1 MPGPAPKKDS
11 ERRRRNAPMA
21 NTVKLPAA
29 GRKGTTPR
37 WPLSG
42 RTPKGWV
49 GLWKKPQAV
58 MWERNGDE
66 LLVAR
71 YLKLRNMVQDPV
83 DISDVKPT
91 VLGELR
97 QMEDRLGLSPM
108 ALLRLRWEI
117 VEEGPE
123 VVSSPR
129 PRRSRRGRLRVVG
142 EEAIG

>member
-1 MPGPAPKKDS
+1 
-11 ERRRRNAPMA
+11 MA
-21 NTVKLPAA
+21 NTVKLPAQ

-37 WPLSG
+37 WPLKG
-42 RTPKGWV
+42 HTPKGWV
-49 GLWKKPQAV
+49 ALWKKPQAI

-71 YLKLRNMVQDPV
+71 YLHLRNMVQQPESLKA
-83 DISDVKPT
+83 IMPT

-117 VEEGPE
+117 VEDEPE
-123 VVSSPR
+123 EEVR
-129 PRRSRRGRLRVVG
+129 GPRRTSVSRRGRLRVVG
-142 EEAIG
+142 EEATG